1 MAKYKNLEERL
12 GDKSEYYVGSLDS
25 SELPPYSRQDGIWQ
39 CEKCGEIFELDMNT
53 MATRYKCH
61 CDKCRWEEYLT
72 RPTGRTHQWLLDH
85 ELEVTK
91 EQTYDELRSED
102 TGRKLRFDF
111 CAYLEYEGESYIWL
125 IELDGIQH
133 SQYSPYY
140 HDSYEEFEKQQK
152 YDKQKEQF
160 CKDNGINLIRIETW
174 REEVEEVLEVTLGLE
189 LYLIKEESYHGR

>member
-12 GDKSEYYVGSLDS
+12 GNKANYYIGDLDL

-53 MATRYKCH
+53 MATRYKCY
-61 CDKCRWEEYLT
+61 CDECRWEEYLT

-85 ELEVTK
+85 GLEVIK

-111 CAYLEYEGESYIWL
+111 CAYLEYKGESYIWL
-125 IELDGIQH
+125 IELDGVQH
-133 SQYSPYY
+133 DEYSPYY
-140 HDSYEEFEKQQK
+140 HESYEDFEKQQRH
-152 YDKQKEQF
+152 DEQKEQF
-160 CKDNGINLIRIETW
+160 CKDNGINLIRIKTYK
-174 REEVEEVLEVTLGLE
+174 EEVEDVLEVTLGLDLYIIKGE
-189 LYLIKEESYHGR
+189 L

>member
-1 MAKYKNLEERL
+1 MGKYKNLKERL
-12 GDKSEYYVGSLDS
+12 GDKSKYYVGDLDL
-25 SELPPYSRQDGIWQ
+25 ENLNPYSRQYGVWQ

-53 MATRYKCH
+53 MGSRWKCY
-61 CDKCRWEEYLT
+61 CDECRLKEYLE
-72 RPTGRTHQWLLDH
+72 RPTGRCWKWLKEHGLD
-85 ELEVTK
+85 VTK
-91 EQTYDELRSED
+91 EQTYDDLRTD

-111 CAYLEYEGESYIWL
+111 SATYEYNGKVYIWL

-133 SQYSPYY
+133 SQYSEYY
-140 HDSYEEFEKQQK
+140 HKSYEEFEKQQK